1 MIKPTDIDWS
11 SMVRGPEWDRASIL
25 WVKSIFESRLAELNQ
40 APYRSRV
47 IIRKNNSANIAR
59 RF

>member
-1 MIKPTDIDWS
+1 MGMIKPTDIDWS

-40 APYRSRV
+40 APYRSRA
-47 IIRKNNSANIAR
+47 IIRKK
-59 RF
+59 